1 MSIRDAAG
9 PSVRLQDLQA
19 AGFPMGAEP
28 LVALD
33 LVDTII
39 TVADPPMDL
48 IADADQA
55 SRWWHLQAGRL
66 PEGPAP
72 DLAATRRLR
81 TAIRDLFDAHLERR
95 EPRVT
100 SIEDLNGA
108 AAAAPISL
116 RLGGDANTLHAETR
130 WHTELGGNAALAAI
144 ATQAITLLTQPDQRN
159 MLRRCANPNCSMLF
173 LAQTTRRQW
182 CTQNI
187 CGNRTRVSRHYQR
200 THTKTGSTPP

>member
-1 MSIRDAAG
+1 MSISKRGA
-9 PSVRLQDLQA
+9 PPVRLAELQGE
-19 AGFPMGAEP
+19 GFPMGAEP

-39 TVADPPMDL
+39 TVADPPIDL
-48 IADADQA
+48 MADPAQA
-55 SRWWHLQAGRL
+55 ATWWHLQASRL
-66 PEGPAP
+66 PDGPPP

-81 TAIRDLFDAHLERR
+81 TAIRDLFDAQLEHR
-95 EPRVT
+95 EPRAT
-100 SIEDLNGA
+100 SIEDVNAA

-116 RLGGDANTLHAETR
+116 RLGGDANTLHTETR
-130 WHTELGGNAALAAI
+130 WHTELGGNAALAAV
-144 ATQAITLLTQPDQRN
+144 ATEAITLLTQPDQRK

-187 CGNRTRVSRHYQR
+187 CGNRTRVARHYQR
-200 THTKTGSTPP
+200 TRLQPGSAPE